1 MIKPY
6 MIKPYLFTSNKSP
19 ETEVPSGSASIQIIS
34 DTLRVANEPL
44 ADDRW
49 KGRPV
54 LKNLGNGIWMCCYAS
69 SESHPGLTWSQL
81 HLIFSSDFGD
91 TWTDE
96 DKYLDG
102 SSIYNAPLYPPAA
115 VPGTT
120 DRGPG
125 DGWIM
130 KCPNGDLLIHMW
142 HANYQN
148 WDGGTYQSRSVDGGR
163 TWSTPTYISWINN
176 TGISISGDDHIFAT
190 DDSFVYNGVIYTGA
204 REYQSTASYNTGVR
218 SWIVKSEDNG
228 TTWDLV
234 SKLSDY
240 SDITNE
246 FGFTY
251 VGNDR
256 VVACVR
262 QLTTLAYYTK
272 SDDFMQTWD
281 ALTNVQS
288 TYGIWGRQR
297 VKTRSQVKD
306 KSNWWLDPVVICHGY
321 VHVTSGNSTPRRIAV
336 WISKDG
342 GLTFSSPL
350 YLKEQGFDG
359 GYGDFLYNP
368 VKDEYVSMQY
378 YAPTSYLDGEVR
390 QINWKLTWE

>member
-1 MIKPY
+1 MINSHLLIGGNKPE
-6 MIKPYLFTSNKSP
+6 ID
-19 ETEVPSGSASIQIIS
+19 VPSGNPSVQIIS
-34 DTLRVANEPL
+34 DVLRVANEPL
-44 ADDRW
+44 ANDRW

-54 LKNLGNGIWMCCYAS
+54 LKDLGNGIWICCYAS

-81 HLIFSSDFGD
+81 HLIFSNDYGE
-91 TWTDE
+91 TWSNEDE
-96 DKYLDG
+96 YLDG
-102 SSIYNAPLYPPAA
+102 SSIYGAPLYPPAA
-115 VPGTT
+115 IPGTT

-130 KCPNGDLLIHMW
+130 KCPNGDLLVHMW

-148 WDGGTYQSRSVDGGR
+148 WDGGTYQSRSVDGGK
-163 TWSTPTYISWINN
+163 TWQTPTYVNWINN
-176 TGISISGDDHIFAT
+176 TGISISDNDHIMAT
-190 DDSFVYNGVIYTGA
+190 DDSFVYNDVIYAGA
-204 REYQSTASYNTGVR
+204 REMETDASYGTAIR
-218 SWIVKSEDNG
+218 SWIIKSEDNG
-228 TTWDLV
+228 VTWELV

-251 VGNDR
+251 VGNNR

-262 QLTTLAYYTK
+262 ELTTKAYYTK

-281 ALTNVQS
+281 ALTEVQS
-288 TYGIWGRQR
+288 IYNVWSRPRI
-297 VKTRSQVKD
+297 KTRSEVKG
-306 KSNWWLDPVVICHGY
+306 KNNWWLDPVLIMHGFE
-321 VHVTSGNSTPRRIAV
+321 HVSPGSSTPRRIAV
-336 WISKDG
+336 WISKDRG
-342 GLTFSSPL
+342 STFDGPH

-368 VKDEYVSMQY
+368 IKDEYVSMQY

-390 QINWKLTWE
+390 QINWKLNWI